1 MQHINNYILHQAKT
15 YCRILPILRL
25 LLMWWPT
32 LRSNFASSLKGKMGL
47 SIAKPSLFLLGESIK
62 LYKVYMN
69 TVQWY
74 FFFWT
79 LIIRNLVYIYNDLP
93 QNPQDFWHLSW
104 TKLLELQPLNWLA
117 QIVDMSSQ
125 TIRIIKVH
133 KKTTKINIIWRNIS

>member
-1 MQHINNYILHQAKT
+1 MQHINNYIFHQAKT

-62 LYKVYMN
+62 LYKVN
-69 TVQWY
+69 IWIQCNDI
-74 FFFWT
+74 FLT

-93 QNPQDFWHLSW
+93 QNPHDFWHLSW